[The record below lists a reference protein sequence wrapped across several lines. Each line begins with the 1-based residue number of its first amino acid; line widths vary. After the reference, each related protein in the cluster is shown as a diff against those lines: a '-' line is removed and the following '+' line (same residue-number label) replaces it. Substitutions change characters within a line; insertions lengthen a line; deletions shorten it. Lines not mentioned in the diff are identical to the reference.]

1 MQEKKLGLGSVVATG
16 VGLVV
21 ATTCLV
27 SLGQGAGSIGSSF
40 VIAMVVAGI
49 LNLIT
54 AMSIAELNAL
64 MPNLSG
70 GLAQYTLACMGPFPT
85 IVSMIGGYLVCN
97 ILAASVESS
106 LFSYTVAEVF
116 SLQVPV
122 FVLSGTLT
130 VILIVAN
137 LFGVDMFAKI
147 QNMAAFL
154 LITSMIVVG
163 VIGACKLG
171 TGDIVAQPMT
181 LTTNFPEIM
190 GKSAVAFWL
199 FIGIEYIIPIA
210 KDVKNPEKN
219 IPRGMFISLF
229 VVFLMQAI
237 MVFGFHNYT
246 AWAELKAASAPHLLY
261 GVNLLGTVG
270 KIWMAVVSVLASIST
285 LNSVINSLSKITQ
298 GMSKLG
304 LLPSVFQK
312 KNRRGAPVAGIAL
325 VGGGILLVQLSGFAE
340 TESVS
345 FLLLAASVLWMI
357 SYVISHANVLILRRR
372 LPKAPR
378 TFRVPFGAL
387 LPLVGIAGTVYMIL
401 NIDSDPAT
409 RHRIWM
415 LSVIVIAVLSI
426 YAVAWIKLKMQRPI
440 FKSYPVSEVMA
451 MENELYQ
458 VVQKREREKQ
468 KKLLAAQTKA

>member
-40 VIAMVVAGI
+40 VIAMVVAGV

-106 LFSYTVAEVF
+106 LFSYTVLEVF
-116 SLQVPV
+116 GLNLPV
-122 FVLSGTLT
+122 AVLSGTLT
-130 VILIVAN
+130 VILIITS

-147 QNMAAFL
+147 QNVAAFL
-154 LITSMIVVG
+154 LIASMIVAG
-163 VIGACKLG
+163 IIGALKLG
-171 TGDIVAQPMT
+171 TGEIVSQPMT
-181 LTTNFPEIM
+181 LTTDFSEIM
-190 GKSAVAFWL
+190 GKSAIAFWL

-229 VVFLMQAI
+229 IVFLMQAI
-237 MVFGFHNYT
+237 MVFGFRNYT
-246 AWAELKAASAPHLLY
+246 EWAELKAASAPHLLY

-270 KIWMAVVSVLASIST
+270 KVWMAVISVLASIST
-285 LNSVINSLSKITQ
+285 LNSVINSLSKITH
-298 GMSKLG
+298 GMSKIG
-304 LLPSVFQK
+304 LLPGIFQK
-312 KNRRGAPVAGIAL
+312 TNRRGAPVAGIFL
-325 VGGGILLVQLSGFAE
+325 VGGGILLVQLSGFSE

-357 SYVISHANVLILRRR
+357 SYVISHLNVLILRKR

-378 TFRVPFGAL
+378 TFKVPFGAL
-387 LPLVGIAGTVYMIL
+387 LPVVGIAGTVYMIL
-401 NIDSDPAT
+401 NIDSDPSV
-409 RHRIWM
+409 RNRIWM
-415 LSVIVIAVLSI
+415 LSIVVIAILSV

-440 FKSYPVSEVMA
+440 FKNYPISEVMA
-451 MENELYQ
+451 MESEMYQ
-458 VVQKREREKQ
+458 VVQKREREKR
-468 KKLLAAQTKA
+468 KLLAAQAKT